1 MYSVILWTLLFSIT
15 TAISIVL
22 LGNRDLISGNLLS
35 PQSILNLIF
44 NWRFII
50 SMVCALAARFA
61 FIMTNNSL
69 LKIPHLAESSTTIT
83 TFITMFSLIVIVVAN
98 IVFLKE
104 KMQIGQGAGAFIILF
119 GIWMMLK

>member
-1 MYSVILWTLLFSIT
+1 MYLVIFWTFIFSAT
-15 TAISIVL
+15 TATSIVL

-35 PQSILNLIF
+35 LKGIGALIF

-50 SMVCALAARFA
+50 SMLCALGARFA
-61 FIMTNNSL
+61 FIMTNNTL

-83 TFITMFSLIVIVVAN
+83 TFITMFSLIIIVAAN
-98 IVFLKE
+98 MIFLKE
-104 KMQIGQGAGAFIILF
+104 KLNIEQGIGAFIILF

>member
-1 MYSVILWTLLFSIT
+1 MQLVIFWTFLFSAA

-22 LGNRDLISGNLLS
+22 LGNRDLISGNLFSLK
-35 PQSILNLIF
+35 SIINLIF

-50 SMVCALAARFA
+50 SMICALGARFA

-83 TFITMFSLIVIVVAN
+83 TFITMFSLIMIVIAN
-98 IVFLKE
+98 IIFLKE
-104 KMQIGQGAGAFIILF
+104 KMQIEQGIGAFIILF

>member
-1 MYSVILWTLLFSIT
+1 MQLVIFWTFLFSAT

-22 LGNRDLISGNLLS
+22 LGNRDLISGNLFS
-35 PQSILNLIF
+35 FKGIGNLIF
-44 NWRFII
+44 NWRFIV
-50 SMVCALAARFA
+50 SMICALGARFA

-83 TFITMFSLIVIVVAN
+83 TFITMFSLIVIV
-98 IVFLKE
+98 IVNMIFLKE
-104 KMQIGQGAGAFIILF
+104 KMQIEQGAGAFIILF

>member
-1 MYSVILWTLLFSIT
+1 MHLVIFWTLLFSAT

-22 LGNRDLISGNLLS
+22 LGNRDLISGNLLT
-35 PQSILNLIF
+35 PKNIANLIF
-44 NWRFII
+44 NWRFIV
-50 SMVCALAARFA
+50 SMICALAARFA

-83 TFITMFSLIVIVVAN
+83 TFITMFSLIVIVIAN
-98 IVFLKE
+98 MIFLKE
-104 KMQIGQGAGAFIILF
+104 KMQIEQGVGAFIILF